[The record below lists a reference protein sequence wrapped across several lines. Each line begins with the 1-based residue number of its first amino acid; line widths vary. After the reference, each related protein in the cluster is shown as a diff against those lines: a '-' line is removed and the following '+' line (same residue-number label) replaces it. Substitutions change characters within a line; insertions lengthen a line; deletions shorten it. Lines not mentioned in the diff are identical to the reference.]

1 MNQPLKPRS
10 FFTVSL
16 SVLLAT
22 FATALGAQS
31 VEAAKPMALRTI
43 MERLGRDMQAV
54 TGAISKEDWP
64 LVAELAPRIAKHAE
78 PPMSEKMRALI
89 EFALGEG
96 WRVVRT
102 SGGHLEFTKQGCAS
116 IYTSSTAS
124 DHRADRNA
132 RAQLRRADRQ
142 AQENGRG

>member
-1 MNQPLKPRS
+1 MAGAHE
-10 FFTVSL
+10 
-16 SVLLAT
+16 LAR
-22 FATALGAQS
+22 G
-31 VEAAKPMALRTI
+31 R
-43 MERLGRDMQAV
+43 ERL
-54 TGAISKEDWP
+54 
-64 LVAELAPRIAKHAE
+64 
-78 PPMSEKMRALI
+78 RALI

-102 SGGHLEFTKQGCAS
+102 SGGHLKFTKPGCAS

-124 DHRADRNA
+124 DYRADRNA